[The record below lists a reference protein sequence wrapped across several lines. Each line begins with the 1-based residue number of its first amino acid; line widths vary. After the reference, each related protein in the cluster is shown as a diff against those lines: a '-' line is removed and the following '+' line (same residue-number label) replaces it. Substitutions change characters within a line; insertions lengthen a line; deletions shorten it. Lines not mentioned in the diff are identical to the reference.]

1 MVVEADN
8 ADIIATL
15 VALKREVERTYKSKV
30 KLTIS
35 GGVEAY
41 LLAKELGRANVGVIQ
56 VPARPFPAVWEQR
69 RM

>member
-41 LLAKELGRANVGVIQ
+41 LLAKELSRANVGVIQ

>member
-15 VALKREVERTYKSKV
+15 VSLKKEVESAFRSKV

-35 GGVEAY
+35 GGIEAY
-41 LLAKELGRANVGVIQ
+41 LLAKELARANVGVIQ